1 MKRVELQV
9 KGKAAAAGGG
19 GIYFIWSQPLYH
31 FSPLGLYK
39 QALEVSSLDGQ
50 YQSTGHS
57 VGEETS

>member
-1 MKRVELQV
+1 MERVELQV
-9 KGKAAAAGGG
+9 KGKAGG

-39 QALEVSSLDGQ
+39 QALELSSLDGQ